1 MRQLEPSRRR
11 ALRQPA
17 ARQSPADA
25 ADAGRRA
32 ALTGPIGAAA
42 VAALLRLFPAR
53 PAHAL
58 SQTEAELPEITYPD
72 TRRTEIV
79 EHHFGHRIVDPY
91 RWLENDA
98 RRDREVAA
106 WMAAQDRTARA
117 YLATLP
123 AREAFH
129 ARLTTLFDHA
139 RLTAPQKRG
148 GRYFFTRNGG
158 LDNQAVLVMRE
169 GVSGPERVLID
180 PNAWSDDGATALA
193 EWAPSEDGALVAFA
207 VQEGGSD
214 WRTIR
219 VIDVATGTI
228 LRDRIEWARFTTIA
242 WAKDGSGFFYSR
254 FPAPADNTPSAA
266 PVGGHAV
273 HFHALG
279 TAQAQDRVVHA
290 TPDQPHLVHIA
301 TVTEDGRHAAI
312 FSSPG
317 SGGSTPTIVDLTRPG
332 WPSRTLV
339 SNFDHFWAVI
349 GCIDTTVMLATQHG
363 APRSRIVTFDLA
375 AADPEFV
382 ELVPEQ
388 DATLS
393 DAVLLGGRLIV
404 SYLVDAQTE
413 VRRYRLDGTPD
424 GAVTLP
430 GIGTAGGFRGRL
442 ADDEAFFVFTSF
454 NAPTTIH
461 RYDVAA
467 NSSTV
472 WAEPG
477 VVVDARI
484 AVEQRVYASKDGTR
498 VPMFLLRRADITGPA
513 PTMLHVYG
521 GYGISVVPMYS
532 PALLAWVERGGA
544 VAVANIRGGGEY
556 GRAWQDA
563 GRLLAKQNSFDD
575 VIAAGEYLKAEGI
588 AAPDGLAIQ
597 GSSNGGLIVGA
608 AVNQRPDLF
617 DAALPGVG
625 VMDMLR
631 FDRFTGGRLWVN
643 EFGDP
648 ANEADFRN
656 LLGYSPYH
664 NVRSGAAY
672 PAILV
677 TTADADDRVVPAHS
691 FKYVAAL
698 QAADLGDR
706 PRLLRIDTRAG
717 HGTGKPVSQSIEELT
732 DMLAFA
738 ARWTGLAL
746 RWCSTPIVFKQGD
759 CS

>member
-1 MRQLEPSRRR
+1 MRDLLTSRRR
-11 ALRQPA
+11 VLLASMLGTAPL
-17 ARQSPADA
+17 
-25 ADAGRRA
+25 A
-32 ALTGPIGAAA
+32 ALSR
-42 VAALLRLFPAR
+42 VFPTQMAQGR
-53 PAHAL
+53 T
-58 SQTEAELPEITYPD
+58 TEAAMPAISYPE
-72 TRRTEIV
+72 TRRSDVV
-79 EHHFGHRIVDPY
+79 EERFGHRIADPY
-91 RWLENDA
+91 RWLENHA

-106 WMAAQDRTARA
+106 WMADQDRTARA

-123 AREAFH
+123 ARGSFH

-139 RLTAPQKRG
+139 RLTAPQQRG
-148 GRYFFTRNGG
+148 GRYFFTRNTG
-158 LDNQAVLVMRE
+158 LANQAMLIMRE
-169 GVSGPERVLID
+169 GTDGPDRVLID
-180 PNAWSDDGATALA
+180 PNAWSSDGTTALA
-193 EWAPSEDGALVAFA
+193 EWAPSEDGRLVAFG
-207 VQEGGSD
+207 VQESGSD
-214 WRTIR
+214 WRRIR
-219 VIDVATGTI
+219 VLDVVTGAF
-228 LRDRIEWARFTTIA
+228 LEDEVHWARFTTIA
-242 WAKDGSGFFYSR
+242 WAKDGSGFFYSG
-254 FPAPADNTPSAA
+254 FPAPADDTPSAA

-290 TPDQPHLVHIA
+290 TPDQPHLVHVA
-301 TVTEDGRHAAI
+301 TVTEDGRLVAI

-332 WPSRTLV
+332 WPARTLV

-349 GCIDTTVMLATQHG
+349 GCIGPNVILATQQG
-363 APRSRIVTFDLA
+363 AARSRIVTFDLA
-375 AADPEFV
+375 AADAEFV

-388 DATLS
+388 DGTLS
-393 DAVLLGGRLIV
+393 DAVLLAGRLV
-404 SYLVDAQTE
+404 ASYMVDVKTE

-424 GAVTLP
+424 GVVALP
-430 GIGTAGGFRGRL
+430 GIGTAGAFRGRL
-442 ADDEAFFVFTSF
+442 ADNEAFFTFTSF

-461 RYDVAA
+461 RLDVSA
-467 NSSTV
+467 NVSTI
-472 WAEPG
+472 WAKAEVTIDP
-477 VVVDARI
+477 RI
-484 AVEQRVYASKDGTR
+484 VVEQRFYASKDGTR

-532 PALLAWVERGGA
+532 PALLAWVERGGV

-556 GRAWQDA
+556 GKAWHDA

-575 VIAAGEYLKAEGI
+575 VIAAGEYLQAEGI
-588 AAPDGLAIQ
+588 TAPDGLAIQ

-608 AVNQRPDLF
+608 VVNQRPDLF
-617 DAALPGVG
+617 AAALPGVG

-631 FDRFTGGRLWVN
+631 FDRFTGGRLWIR

-664 NVRSGAAY
+664 NVRSGGAY
-672 PAILV
+672 PAILI

-717 HGTGKPVSQSIEELT
+717 HGTGKPIPQLIEELT

-738 ARWTGLAL
+738 ARWTGLA
-746 RWCSTPIVFKQGD
+746 
-759 CS
+759 

>member
-1 MRQLEPSRRR
+1 MKQDLPASRRR
-11 ALRQPA
+11 ALL
-17 ARQSPADA
+17 S
-25 ADAGRRA
+25 GVLGTA
-32 ALTGPIGAAA
+32 ALSR
-42 VAALLRLFPAR
+42 LLPTRMAQGR
-53 PAHAL
+53 T
-58 SQTEAELPEITYPD
+58 TEAAMPAISYPQ
-72 TRRTEIV
+72 TRRSDVV
-79 EHHFGHRIVDPY
+79 EERFGHRIADPY

-98 RRDREVAA
+98 RSDSEVAA

-123 AREAFH
+123 AREAYR
-129 ARLTTLFDHA
+129 ARLTTLYDHE
-139 RLTAPQKRG
+139 RLTVPQQRG
-148 GRYFFTRNGG
+148 GRIFFTRNAG
-158 LDNQAVLVMRE
+158 LDNQAMLIMRE
-169 GVSGPERVLID
+169 GVDGPDHVLID
-180 PNAWSDDGATALA
+180 PNAWSRDGTTALA
-193 EWAPSEDGALVAFA
+193 EWSPSEDGRLVAFG
-207 VQEGGSD
+207 VQEAGSD

-219 VIDVATGTI
+219 VLDVATGALLADEIT
-228 LRDRIEWARFTTIA
+228 WARFTTIA

-279 TAQAQDRVVHA
+279 TAQAQDRVVYA
-290 TPDQPHLVHIA
+290 TPDQPHLMHVA
-301 TVTEDGRHAAI
+301 TVTDDGRHAAI

-317 SGGSTPTIVDLTRPG
+317 SGGSAPTIVDLTRPG
-332 WPSRTLV
+332 WPSRTLMA
-339 SNFDHFWAVI
+339 NYDHFWAVI
-349 GCIDTTVMLATQHG
+349 GSIGTTVILATQQG
-363 APRSRIVTFDLA
+363 AARSRIVTFDLA
-375 AADPEFV
+375 ATDPGFV

-388 DATLS
+388 EAAIS

-404 SYLVDAQTE
+404 AYLVDAKTE

-424 GAVTLP
+424 GAVVLP
-430 GIGTAGGFRGRL
+430 GIGTAGAFRGRL
-442 ADDEAFFVFTSF
+442 SDNEAFFAFTSF
-454 NAPTTIH
+454 TSPTTIH

-472 WAEPG
+472 WAEPD

-484 AVEQRVYASKDGTR
+484 VAEQRFYTSKDGTL
-498 VPMFLLRRADITGPA
+498 VPMFLIRRSDIAGPA

-521 GYGISVVPMYS
+521 GYGISVLPIYS
-532 PALLAWVERGGA
+532 PAILAWVERGGV
-544 VAVANIRGGGEY
+544 VAIPNIRGGGEY
-556 GRAWQDA
+556 GRAWHDA
-563 GRLLAKQNSFDD
+563 GRLHAKQNSFDD
-575 VIAAGEYLKAEGI
+575 VIAAGEYLAAEGI

-597 GSSNGGLIVGA
+597 GSSNGGLVVGA
-608 AVNQRPDLF
+608 VVNQRPDLF
-617 DAALPGVG
+617 AAALPGVG

-631 FDRFTGGRLWVN
+631 FDRFTGGRFWIG

-648 ANEADFRN
+648 AHEADFRN

-664 NVRSGAAY
+664 NVRAGVAY

-691 FKYVAAL
+691 FKYAAAL

-717 HGTGKPVSQSIEELT
+717 HGTGKPTPQLIEELT

-738 ARWTGLAL
+738 ARWTGLA
-746 RWCSTPIVFKQGD
+746 
-759 CS
+759 

>member
-1 MRQLEPSRRR
+1 MTMRDMPGSRRR
-11 ALRQPA
+11 ALL
-17 ARQSPADA
+17 
-25 ADAGRRA
+25 AGMRGTT
-32 ALTGPIGAAA
+32 L
-42 VAALLRLFPAR
+42 VAALSRLFPIRLAQGQ
-53 PAHAL
+53 A
-58 SQTEAELPEITYPD
+58 TEAAMPAISYPE
-72 TRRTEIV
+72 TRRSDVV
-79 EHHFGHRIVDPY
+79 EERFGYRIADPY

-98 RRDREVAA
+98 RTDGEVAV
-106 WMAAQDRTARA
+106 WMAAQDRTTRA
-117 YLATLP
+117 HLATLP
-123 AREAFH
+123 ARDAFR
-129 ARLTTLFDHA
+129 ARLTALYDHE

-148 GRYFFTRNGG
+148 GRYFFTRNAG
-158 LDNQAVLVMRE
+158 LDNQAVLLMRE
-169 GVSGPERVLID
+169 GVDGPDRVLID
-180 PNAWSDDGATALA
+180 PNAWSSDGAIALA
-193 EWAPSEDGALVAFA
+193 EWAPSEDGRLVAFG
-207 VQEGGSD
+207 VQEAGSD

-219 VIDVATGTI
+219 VLDVATGALLEDEI
-228 LRDRIEWARFTTIA
+228 ARARFTTSA
-242 WAKDGSGFFYSR
+242 WAKDGSGFFYSG
-254 FPAPADNTPSAA
+254 FPTPADTTPSAA

-290 TPDQPHLVHIA
+290 TPDQPHLVHIIT
-301 TVTEDGRHAAI
+301 TVTDDGRHAAI

-317 SGGSTPTIVDLTRPG
+317 SGGSAPTIVDLTRPG

-349 GCIDTTVMLATQHG
+349 GSIGTIVILATQQG
-363 APRSRIVTFDLA
+363 AARSRIVTFDLA
-375 AADPEFV
+375 AADAAFV

-388 DATLS
+388 DGTLS

-424 GAVTLP
+424 GAVALP

-442 ADDEAFFVFTSF
+442 SDHEAFFVFTSF

-484 AVEQRVYASKDGTR
+484 VVEQRFYASKDGTL
-498 VPMFLLRRADITGPA
+498 VPMFIIRRADITGPA

-532 PALLAWVERGGA
+532 PAILAWVERGGV

-556 GRAWQDA
+556 GKAWHDA

-575 VIAAGEYLKAEGI
+575 VIAAGEYLKAVGI

-608 AVNQRPDLF
+608 VVNQRPDLF
-617 DAALPGVG
+617 AAALPGVG

-631 FDRFTGGRLWVN
+631 FDRFTGGRFWIG

-664 NVRSGAAY
+664 NVRSGVAY

-706 PRLLRIDTRAG
+706 PRLLRIDPRAG
-717 HGTGKPVSQSIEELT
+717 HGTGKPVPQVIEELT
-732 DMLAFA
+732 DMWAFA
-738 ARWTGLAL
+738 ARWTGLA
-746 RWCSTPIVFKQGD
+746 
-759 CS
+759 

>member
-1 MRQLEPSRRR
+1 MRDLPPSRRR
-11 ALRQPA
+11 ALL
-17 ARQSPADA
+17 S
-25 ADAGRRA
+25 GILGT
-32 ALTGPIGAAA
+32 ALAAA
-42 VAALLRLFPAR
+42 PSRLFPIPMAR
-53 PAHAL
+53 GQTTESAMPAINY
-58 SQTEAELPEITYPD
+58 PE
-72 TRRTEIV
+72 TRRSDVV
-79 EHHFGHRIVDPY
+79 EERFGHRIADPY
-91 RWLENDA
+91 RWLENDP
-98 RRDREVAA
+98 RRDPEVAA
-106 WMAAQDRTARA
+106 WMAAQDRTTRA

-123 AREAFH
+123 ARDAFH
-129 ARLTTLFDHA
+129 ARLATLYDHD
-139 RLTAPQKRG
+139 RLTAPQQRG
-148 GRYFFTRNGG
+148 GRYFFTRHAG
-158 LDNQAVLVMRE
+158 LANQAMLIVRE
-169 GVSGPERVLID
+169 GVNGPDRVLID
-180 PNAWSDDGATALA
+180 PNAWSSDGATALA
-193 EWAPSEDGALVAFA
+193 EWSPSEDGRLVAFA

-214 WRTIR
+214 WRRIR
-219 VIDVATGTI
+219 VFDVASGAF
-228 LRDRIEWARFTTIA
+228 LEDDVRWARFTTIA
-242 WAKDGSGFFYSR
+242 WAKDSSGFFYSG

-273 HFHALG
+273 YFHTLG
-279 TAQAQDRVVHA
+279 TAQAHDRVVHA
-290 TPDQPHLVHIA
+290 TPDQPHLVHVIT
-301 TVTEDGRHAAI
+301 TVTDDGHYAAI

-349 GCIDTTVMLATQHG
+349 GSIGTTVILATQQG
-363 APRSRIVTFDLA
+363 AARSRIVTFDLA
-375 AADPEFV
+375 AADPGFV

-388 DATLS
+388 DATVS

-404 SYLVDAQTE
+404 AYLVDAQTE
-413 VRRYRLDGTPD
+413 VKRFRLDGTPE
-424 GAVTLP
+424 GAVALP
-430 GIGTAGGFRGRL
+430 GIGTAAGFRGRL
-442 ADDEAFFVFTSF
+442 SDHEAFFVFTSF

-467 NSSTV
+467 SSSTV

-477 VVVDARI
+477 VVADPRI
-484 AVEQRVYASKDGTR
+484 VVEQRFYASKDGTR
-498 VPMFLLRRADITGPA
+498 VPLFIIRRADITGPA
-513 PTMLHVYG
+513 PTMLIVYG

-532 PALLAWVERGGA
+532 PAILAWVERGGV

-556 GRAWQDA
+556 GRAWHDA

-575 VIAAGEYLKAEGI
+575 VIAAGEYLKTEGI

-608 AVNQRPDLF
+608 VVNQRPDLF
-617 DAALPGVG
+617 AAALPGVG

-631 FDRFTGGRLWVN
+631 FDRFTGGRFWIG

-648 ANEADFRN
+648 ANETDFWN

-664 NVRSGAAY
+664 NVRSGVAY

-698 QAADLGDR
+698 QAADIGDR

-717 HGTGKPVSQSIEELT
+717 HGTGKPIPQLIEELT

-738 ARWTGLAL
+738 ARWTGLA
-746 RWCSTPIVFKQGD
+746 
-759 CS
+759 

>member
-1 MRQLEPSRRR
+1 MRDLPASRRR
-11 ALRQPA
+11 ALL
-17 ARQSPADA
+17 
-25 ADAGRRA
+25 AGMLGT
-32 ALTGPIGAAA
+32 ALVT
-42 VAALLRLFPAR
+42 ALSRLFPIRLAQGQ
-53 PAHAL
+53 A
-58 SQTEAELPEITYPD
+58 TEAAMPAISYPE
-72 TRRTEIV
+72 TRRSDVVDER
-79 EHHFGHRIVDPY
+79 FGYRIADPY

-98 RRDREVAA
+98 RSDREVAA
-106 WMAAQDRTARA
+106 WMAAQDRTTRA

-123 AREAFH
+123 MRDAFH
-129 ARLTTLFDHA
+129 ARLTTLFDHE
-139 RLTAPQKRG
+139 RLTAPLQRG

-158 LDNQAVLVMRE
+158 LHNQAVLIMRE
-169 GVSGPERVLID
+169 GVDGPDRVLID
-180 PNAWSDDGATALA
+180 PNAWSSDGTTALA
-193 EWAPSEDGALVAFA
+193 EWSPSEDGRLVAFG
-207 VQEGGSD
+207 VQESGSD

-219 VIDVATGTI
+219 ILDVASGVFLEDEI
-228 LRDRIEWARFTTIA
+228 RWARFTTIA
-242 WAKDGSGFFYSR
+242 WAKDGSGFFYSG

-279 TAQAQDRVVHA
+279 TAQAHDRVLHA
-290 TPDQPHLVHIA
+290 TPDQPHLVHIIT
-301 TVTEDGRHAAI
+301 TVTDDGRHAAI

-349 GCIDTTVMLATQHG
+349 GCIGTSVILATQQG
-363 APRSRIVTFDLA
+363 AARSRIVTFDLA

-424 GAVTLP
+424 GAVALP

-442 ADDEAFFVFTSF
+442 SDNEAFFTFTSF
-454 NAPTTIH
+454 NSPTTIH
-461 RYDVAA
+461 RYDVSAKA
-467 NSSTV
+467 STT
-472 WAEPG
+472 WAKADVTIDP
-477 VVVDARI
+477 RI
-484 AVEQRVYASKDGTR
+484 VVEQRFYASKDGTR
-498 VPMFLLRRADITGPA
+498 VPMFLVRRADIAGPA

-532 PALLAWVERGGA
+532 PALLAWVERGGV

-556 GRAWQDA
+556 GKAWHDA

-588 AAPDGLAIQ
+588 APPDGLAIQ

-608 AVNQRPDLF
+608 TVNQRPDLF
-617 DAALPGVG
+617 AVALPGVG

-631 FDRFTGGRLWVN
+631 FDRFTGGRLWVS

-648 ANEADFRN
+648 ADEADFRN

-664 NVRSGAAY
+664 TIRSGAAY

-717 HGTGKPVSQSIEELT
+717 HGTGKPIPQLIGEIT
-732 DMLAFA
+732 DMWAFA
-738 ARWTGLAL
+738 ARWTGLA
-746 RWCSTPIVFKQGD
+746 
-759 CS
+759 

>member
-1 MRQLEPSRRR
+1 MLAISY
-11 ALRQPA
+11 
-17 ARQSPADA
+17 
-25 ADAGRRA
+25 
-32 ALTGPIGAAA
+32 
-42 VAALLRLFPAR
+42 
-53 PAHAL
+53 
-58 SQTEAELPEITYPD
+58 PE
-72 TRRTEIV
+72 TRRSDV
-79 EHHFGHRIVDPY
+79 EEERFGHWIADPY
-91 RWLENDA
+91 RWLENDP

-117 YLATLP
+117 YLETLP
-123 AREAFH
+123 ARGAFH

-139 RLTAPQKRG
+139 RLTAPLVRG
-148 GRYFFTRNGG
+148 GRYFFTRNTG
-158 LDNQAVLVMRE
+158 LENQAVLIMRE
-169 GVSGPERVLID
+169 GVDGPDRVLIN
-180 PNAWSDDGATALA
+180 PNAWSSDGTTALA
-193 EWAPSEDGALVAFA
+193 EWSPSEDGTLVAFG
-207 VQEGGSD
+207 VQESGSD

-219 VIDVATGTI
+219 VLDVASGRLLEDEI
-228 LRDRIEWARFTTIA
+228 RWARFTIIS
-242 WAKDGSGFFYSR
+242 WAKDGSGFFYSG
-254 FPAPADNTPSAA
+254 FPAPPGNMPSGA

-279 TAQAQDRVVHA
+279 TAHAQDRVVHA
-290 TPDQPHLVHIA
+290 TPDQPHLVHVA

-349 GCIDTTVMLATQHG
+349 GCIGTTVILATQQG
-363 APRSRIVTFDLA
+363 AARSRIVTFDLA
-375 AADPEFV
+375 AADPASV

-424 GAVTLP
+424 GVVALP

-442 ADDEAFFVFTSF
+442 SDHEAFFVFTSF
-454 NAPTTIH
+454 NSPTTIH

-467 NSSTV
+467 NASAV

-477 VVVDARI
+477 VAVDARI
-484 AVEQRVYASKDGTR
+484 AVEQRFYASKDGTR
-498 VPMFLLRRADITGPA
+498 VPMFVIRRADIGDPA
-513 PTMLHVYG
+513 PTMLLVYG
-521 GYGISVVPMYS
+521 GYGISVLPTYS
-532 PALLAWVERGGA
+532 PAIQAWVERGGV

-556 GRAWQDA
+556 GKAWHDA

-575 VIAAGEYLKAEGI
+575 VIAAAEYLKAEGI

-608 AVNQRPDLF
+608 VVNQRPDLF
-617 DAALPGVG
+617 AAALPGVG
-625 VMDMLR
+625 VLDMLR

-648 ANEADFRN
+648 ANEADFHN
-656 LLGYSPYH
+656 LLRYSPYH

-698 QAADLGDR
+698 QAADPGGR

-717 HGTGKPVSQSIEELT
+717 HGVGKPMPQLIEELT
-732 DMLAFA
+732 DMFAFA
-738 ARWTGLAL
+738 ARWTGL
-746 RWCSTPIVFKQGD
+746 S
-759 CS
+759 